1 MDCIHIYHLT
11 WAGFTLLI
19 LIWGQC
25 EGLTTGISAE
35 RNFTPTS
42 FFCFHKFG
50 CFSVNGDD
58 GWQGSAGQ
66 HTYCV
71 PTAQTPRC
79 KPEKQKTTNTFIY
92 YQTLLLT
99 IKHFK
104 RMKKN
109 FLLLLWMTLLPLA
122 GWAQTDLSDGW
133 EITFNPTSPQTY
145 TGNDLLPVVKL
156 THTSYSEIT
165 SGFNVVWKNQNGEVV
180 TEAKNVGWYEATVTG
195 DMTNTYGELANPSKK
210 FWILK
215 ATPSVTTP
223 GAVMVDVA
231 YDGAEHALVTT
242 APVYT
247 FGTVEY
253 SLDEQ
258 TWSTD
263 IPKGKKVGEY
273 TVYVRV
279 QGTDN
284 WNPIASTLLGSPKIT
299 GTNVVAADITAPT
312 AKTGLKFTNE
322 DQVLINEGTIV
333 TTAAVKELQYKVGS
347 GEWSTAIP
355 TAKNAGTYNVSYKAV
370 GKDGYNDYVA
380 PSTVD
385 VTIDPDAPTLTAPVG
400 AASLTYTGEAQ
411 NLIATD
417 ATATLGATVK
427 YQVAFKA
434 VNATVFGG
442 YGAAA
447 ETATGTDAGTYK
459 VKAVVEAGGN
469 YSAAESAEIEVTLAQ
484 AKAFATDADKPKAV
498 ADLTWNNAAQQ
509 LITATPVTNGIVN
522 YSLNEGSWGTDITA
536 MKGTNAGNY
545 KVDYKVTNPNY
556 EGYDEIIRVDGTKIN
571 KKVVSVK
578 VNDIE
583 KTYDGTATITPATA
597 PGYSFIGRIADG
609 LNFSGVS
616 LSATTKINVGKYD
629 GEVTVAKT
637 ALEGVSTNYDYTII
651 PGKLTINPVEVT
663 ITANT
668 GLEITYGENP
678 NIASEYTSSTLV
690 GSETLADV
698 FSTLPV
704 LTTNAAAEKP
714 SIGTYTLSFTP
725 GVLKENGNYK
735 MSTNGEKNDG
745 YVIGSANF
753 VVNPE
758 AGQKIVITVL
768 PQTHVYTGVAE
779 DFSTMEAGVDYYV
792 SGLLDSD
799 ELSKAPT
806 FSRSNPETFDVG
818 TYDLI
823 ASGAE
828 ISDAIANKYPGGIVY
843 NNSTLEITA
852 KELKATVNTQTVQV
866 GAVADDLN
874 KDAWSVEGLVNDE
887 DKSVLGG
894 TLALKANATDAENA
908 GINDG
913 IILSITNTN
922 YTLKTGTQYG
932 KLIVIP
938 AGDLGLSDDPTND
951 NFTKINT
958 FDGNEHVNVQVQLSN
973 REQAIG
979 SSNFTWGAKEY
990 QILVLPFNVTV
1001 SEISEQLGYAVVNVV
1016 NPAKATADNI
1026 YWSLEW
1032 GTIPANTPFTVRTAE
1047 AIPAG
1052 GKILSFTDKKI
1063 EAPKTAYPSVDAGNG
1078 FKVVGAYEAYTIDN
1092 SSASKERFYAGGQH
1106 HGISASSANSWTVN
1120 PFDGYVDLS
1129 GSKAPEFV
1137 TFTFEDIDGSTTAIR
1152 SITAETAGAAQT
1164 YGEGWYTLNGVKL
1177 QGAPVEKGV
1186 YIKDGKKVVVK

>member
-1 MDCIHIYHLT
+1 
-11 WAGFTLLI
+11 
-19 LIWGQC
+19 
-25 EGLTTGISAE
+25 
-35 RNFTPTS
+35 
-42 FFCFHKFG
+42 
-50 CFSVNGDD
+50 
-58 GWQGSAGQ
+58 
-66 HTYCV
+66 
-71 PTAQTPRC
+71 
-79 KPEKQKTTNTFIY
+79 
-92 YQTLLLT
+92 
-99 IKHFK
+99 
-104 RMKKN
+104 MKKH

-133 EITFNPTSPQTY
+133 SIKFSPASPVYY
-145 TGNDLLPVVKL
+145 TGNNLLPTVTL
-156 THTSYSEIT
+156 THATNPEIT
-165 SGFNVVWKNQNGEVV
+165 SGFNVVWKNESGEVV
-180 TEAKNVGWYEATVTG
+180 TEAKNVGWYEANVTG
-195 DMTNTYGELANPSKK
+195 DMNHTYGDLASPTKK
-210 FWILK
+210 FYILK
-215 ATPSVTTP
+215 ATTVISGGLIMSTTP
-223 GAVMVDVA
+223 
-231 YDGAEHALVTT
+231 YDGQEHELLNTVPT
-242 APVYT
+242 AN
-247 FGTVEY
+247 FGDIEY
-253 SLDEQ
+253 SIDNE
-258 TWSTD
+258 TWSTAV
-263 IPKGKKVGEY
+263 PKAKKVGSY

-279 QGTDN
+279 QESDN
-284 WNPIASTLLGSPKIT
+284 WTAANATFGPVSIT

-312 AKTGLKFTNE
+312 AKTGLKFNND
-322 DQVLINEGTIV
+322 DQALINAGAIV
-333 TTAAVKELQYKVGS
+333 NADAVKELQYKVGT

-355 TAKNAGTYNVSYKAV
+355 TAKNAGIYNVSYKAV

-380 PSTVD
+380 TSTVD
-385 VTIDPDAPTLTAPVG
+385 VTIDTDAPTLTAPVG
-400 AASLTYTGEAQ
+400 ATSLTYTGEAQ
-411 NLIATD
+411 DLIATA

-434 VNATVFGG
+434 VNETVFGG

-447 ETATGTDAGTYK
+447 ATATGTLAGTYK
-459 VKAVVEAGGN
+459 IKAVVEAGGN
-469 YSAAESAEIEVTLAQ
+469 YTAAESTEIEVTLAQ

-498 ADLTWNNAAQQ
+498 VDLTWNNAAQQ

-522 YSLNEGSWGTDITA
+522 YRLNGGSWGTDITA
-536 MKGTNAGNY
+536 MKETNAGNY
-545 KVDYKVTNPNY
+545 TVEYKVTNPNY
-556 EGYDEIIRVDGTKIN
+556 EGYDVTNTVAGTKIN

-578 VNDIE
+578 VDDIE
-583 KTYDGTATITPATA
+583 KTYNGNTDITPATA
-597 PGYSFIGRIADG
+597 PGYTFIGRITDG
-609 LNFSGVS
+609 LNFSLVT
-616 LSATTKINVGKYD
+616 LSATTKINVGEYA
-629 GEVTVAKT
+629 GEVTVAKS

-651 PGKLTINPVEVT
+651 PGKLTIKPVEVT

-678 NIASEYTSSTLV
+678 NIASEYTWSTLV
-690 GSETLADV
+690 AGETLADV

-725 GVLKENGNYK
+725 GVLKENGNYV
-735 MSTNGEKNDG
+735 MATNG
-745 YVIGSANF
+745 YVIPTGADF
-753 VVNPE
+753 KVNPE

-799 ELSKAPT
+799 VLSKAPT

-828 ISDAIANKYPGGIVY
+828 ISDAIVNKYPGGIVY

-852 KELKATVNTQTVQV
+852 KELEATVNSQTVQV
-866 GAVADDLN
+866 GAVDGDLN
-874 KDAWSVEGLVNDE
+874 ADAWSVDGLQNGE

-894 TLALKANATDAENA
+894 TLALKSGATAAENA

-922 YTLKTGTQYG
+922 YTLKAGTQYG

-938 AGDLGLSDDPTND
+938 AGALGLSDDPTND
-951 NFTKINT
+951 NFTKINA
-958 FDGNEHVNVQVQLSN
+958 FDGNTGVNVQVQLSN
-973 REQAIG
+973 RAQAIG
-979 SSNFTWGAKEY
+979 SSNFTWDAKQY
-990 QILVLPFNVTV
+990 QILVLPFDVTV
-1001 SEISEQLGYAVVNVV
+1001 SEISAQLDYAVVNVV
-1016 NPAKATADNI
+1016 NKAKATADNV

-1032 GTIPANTPFTVRTAE
+1032 GTIPANTPFTVRTAA

-1052 GKILSFTDKKI
+1052 GKTLTFTGKEI
-1063 EAPKTAYPSVDAGNG
+1063 VAPKTAYPSVDAGNG
-1078 FKVVGAYEAYTIDN
+1078 FKVVGAYEKYTIDN

-1106 HGISASSANSWTVN
+1106 YGISASSANTWTIN
-1120 PFDGYVDLS
+1120 PFNGYVDLS
-1129 GSKAPEFV
+1129 GSATAPEFV

-1186 YIKDGKKVVVK
+1186 YIKDGKKIVIK